1 MEAIAWPSDGSESS
15 PSRSPPRREGDDAC
29 LGANEADAT
38 LPASFPLP
46 VLFLEGPRADWNGA
60 DDAPAPAPDDVPE
73 EAGEAIRAT
82 REEAAPAD
90 APIRAASPTISPRPP
105 PCSKRRQ
112 KATPKRAWGN
122 DEARTHVRFCEAER
136 PKIVAAN
143 PEFTVGEVAEALRAR
158 WRGMSDAERA
168 EYAGANAWPGRYAT
182 GSWLM
187 DFPRNDVSSE
197 DVSSSSEEEG
207 AEKDAR
213 SPEPI
218 PERSPEPIPERSP
231 EPIPERSDD
240 VIILDEEDTARAET
254 SARAKEAEAERT
266 RDGAGG
272 NARSA
277 DAEKEASPEKEKVK
291 QRKETFRVVAA
302 RKCAPRR
309 EVVFLDEPPA
319 PEPPA
324 EYWKR
329 VSAALESEATASSDD
344 DDDDDDVP
352 LAALV
357 PRAAAAAA
365 AAAAA
370 ENSCSSPRPPPVSPN
385 SSPDRAPE
393 TSGGGAGVGRPN
405 APAGP
410 TSRREVSDPPLL
422 PAPSRSRGGSD
433 SLNSS
438 LVAAATAPRPRREPS
453 DPDVGPGT
461 LFVGAEVARRY
472 GDIVGDRGAKPFSR
486 GGTGDG
492 GEVLDPEDIDRIDRP
507 GVVRGFAQNALFG
520 WVYEVEYAGDDAGDT
535 DELTWPELLVALAPE
550 TRDAKVSPRSK
561 RVADELLAMETDAR
575 YERVKAMRA
584 PYLST
589 RDNAC
594 GYLSVGLCGIKGPYY
609 LKSRG
614 DAPVYQAFAVDAD
627 GSNHYFACHFPT
639 RWGAAA
645 ARDLFARS
653 LAHYGPGTPEGSA
666 GRVNFPVDMPW
677 DDLVGVALAGAND
690 ALWEES
696 EAAKPKATRAKST
709 RAAAAARGGRA
720 GTGLGAD
727 AAEKASGPV
736 DGREPASDGDR
747 RGDETRATRGKRKSE
762 YEVFEEISRGFA
774 NARALEKRRPRA
786 PDRFVAGPH
795 RYRPPKPFPKS
806 TAAGDASAARG
817 FSTPSDSTDRSGA
830 LTPAA
835 LTRRYE
841 AEPAPPPRVAHE
853 RARAAARE
861 EKGEKASAA
870 AKKKRTDRPARGGP
884 TEPGEGLLDAA
895 TFVET
900 LKKKDGFTP
909 IVSGVWCPVPADE
922 APGGKKNEE
931 GRSSEVALRAEGPS
945 PAPSSVAGLRA
956 DLEAIRELFEGGL
969 VDKDEAAALRK
980 KVIDAWG
987 GGGG

>member
-1 MEAIAWPSDGSESS
+1 MREVEPEEEPPDGGDRAALGRVGVV
-15 PSRSPPRREGDDAC
+15 PVALPAPARGRRRVPRRERSGRDSARQ
-29 LGANEADAT
+29 
-38 LPASFPLP
+38 FPLP

-213 SPEPI
+213 SPEPV

-291 QRKETFRVVAA
+291 QRKETRVAA
-302 RKCAPRR
+302 ARMRRARR
-309 EVVFLDEPPA
+309 EVVFPDEPPA

-344 DDDDDDVP
+344 DDDDDDNDVP

-357 PRAAAAAA
+357 PRAAAAA

-405 APAGP
+405 SPAGP

-422 PAPSRSRGGSD
+422 PAPARSRGRLRLAQLLPRRRGD
-433 SLNSS
+433 R
-438 LVAAATAPRPRREPS
+438 PRPRREPS
-453 DPDVGPGT
+453 ATPTSAPGRSSS
-461 LFVGAEVARRY
+461 ARRWL
-472 GDIVGDRGAKPFSR
+472 
-486 GGTGDG
+486 GGTAISSATAARSRSAAAGPATAARCSTPRISTASTAPASCG
-492 GEVLDPEDIDRIDRP
+492 GSRR
-507 GVVRGFAQNALFG
+507 
-520 WVYEVEYAGDDAGDT
+520 
-535 DELTWPELLVALAPE
+535 
-550 TRDAKVSPRSK
+550 TRCSGG
-561 RVADELLAMETDAR
+561 
-575 YERVKAMRA
+575 
-584 PYLST
+584 
-589 RDNAC
+589 C
-594 GYLSVGLCGIKGPYY
+594 
-609 LKSRG
+609 
-614 DAPVYQAFAVDAD
+614 
-627 GSNHYFACHFPT
+627 T
-639 RWGAAA
+639 RW
-645 ARDLFARS
+645 
-653 LAHYGPGTPEGSA
+653 
-666 GRVNFPVDMPW
+666 
-677 DDLVGVALAGAND
+677 
-690 ALWEES
+690 
-696 EAAKPKATRAKST
+696 ST
-709 RAAAAARGGRA
+709 RA
-720 GTGLGAD
+720 T
-727 AAEKASGPV
+727 
-736 DGREPASDGDR
+736 
-747 RGDETRATRGKRKSE
+747 
-762 YEVFEEISRGFA
+762 
-774 NARALEKRRPRA
+774 
-786 PDRFVAGPH
+786 
-795 RYRPPKPFPKS
+795 
-806 TAAGDASAARG
+806 
-817 FSTPSDSTDRSGA
+817 TPGI
-830 LTPAA
+830 
-835 LTRRYE
+835 
-841 AEPAPPPRVAHE
+841 
-853 RARAAARE
+853 
-861 EKGEKASAA
+861 
-870 AKKKRTDRPARGGP
+870 P
-884 TEPGEGLLDAA
+884 T
-895 TFVET
+895 
-900 LKKKDGFTP
+900 
-909 IVSGVWCPVPADE
+909 S
-922 APGGKKNEE
+922 
-931 GRSSEVALRAEGPS
+931 
-945 PAPSSVAGLRA
+945 
-956 DLEAIRELFEGGL
+956 
-969 VDKDEAAALRK
+969 
-980 KVIDAWG
+980 
-987 GGGG
+987 